1 MTTLKIDPDTYYN
14 AAKKLILLADQ
25 AVLPFIALHNNL
37 HDNGGMAGNYQ
48 GVEAWTSPYDTQA
61 QDFHQ
66 AYIAY
71 INALNHFGDILNATG
86 YNWDIG
92 NYNADKNPHKGK
104 EPDKPT
110 VATEL
115 LVEPTL
121 PTPPSAKSANT
132 APGLDEGPLHGL
144 LAKITHPVPNGDLGK
159 LAAVH
164 STWDNFAEQNAVTS
178 AQGAIKQLI
187 DTFTDQGTVDPH
199 LPRIQEYLTDLS
211 TAAGN
216 LAQASTAITNTV
228 ANHHDQLSTLRGNIQ
243 RDRTGALIAIGATV
257 ITAGLLWCLTVVATD
272 GAGAAATGVEV
283 DAALAATDA
292 EITTAA
298 AAITSDIT
306 ASTLPALL
314 ADGTEIFSGIGQ
326 FTKADAQILAIQA
339 LIVATTAGDSTEDG
353 KRVTFNDPRRPKL
366 GSDGKYHVE
375 DGDTEVQIDDP
386 NDTSRT
392 ITDIDKV
399 EDGTLWEEKSATDAG
414 DVQKWVDK
422 QVTKKL
428 GSYIDAREYVDGY
441 ENSPIGIEFTK
452 AGADPAF
459 QQAVEKA
466 VQDLRSAH
474 PGVKIL
480 VKWAQ

>member
-164 STWDNFAEQNAVTS
+164 STWDNFAEHNAVTS

-314 ADGTEIFSGIGQ
+314 ADGTEIFSGIRQ

-339 LIVATTAGDSTEDG
+339 LVVAMASGDSAQSQSSDGEDLTAKAKKVRDIVTDSSGNLIGDEDATGVRIVSEAELEKAHQELEATLG
-353 KRVTFNDPRRPKL
+353 KPEVKVTPKGNIEVWKLSGDPKSTVTYRPFSASGGETLDFND
-366 GSDGKYHVE
+366 V
-375 DGDTEVQIDDP
+375 P
-386 NDTSRT
+386 N
-392 ITDIDKV
+392 V
-399 EDGTLWEEKSATDAG
+399 P
-414 DVQKWVDK
+414 
-422 QVTKKL
+422 TKRWHIK
-428 GSYIDAREYVDGY
+428 
-441 ENSPIGIEFTK
+441 
-452 AGADPAF
+452 
-459 QQAVEKA
+459 
-466 VQDLRSAH
+466 
-474 PGVKIL
+474 
-480 VKWAQ
+480 